1 MPVTQDTPA
10 RASHSDGCHFC
21 LSLGIIPLLKDD
33 VCVVCFE
40 IFNWWLARG
49 KSGVV
54 VFADDCGVNITT
66 AATTTMIPLQEE
78 SGSRHSGNS
87 FCCVALWTDRTASN

>member
-10 RASHSDGCHFC
+10 RARHIDGRHFC
-21 LSLGIIPLLKDD
+21 LSLGIIPLLQDD

-40 IFNWWLARG
+40 IFNWWLSRG

-54 VFADDCGVNITT
+54 VLADDCGVNI
-66 AATTTMIPLQEE
+66 AT
-78 SGSRHSGNS
+78 
-87 FCCVALWTDRTASN
+87 VADFRLPPA